1 MYFIDSKIQCSK
13 DEQAKRKGFIC
24 FIIVFVSRYMDIK
37 NKVPYTIYS
46 YKWIMKYL
54 HTINSV
60 HSFKYQKK
68 KGKVT
73 HETVT
78 AIQK

>member
-1 MYFIDSKIQCSK
+1 
-13 DEQAKRKGFIC
+13 
-24 FIIVFVSRYMDIK
+24 
-37 NKVPYTIYS
+37 
-46 YKWIMKYL
+46 MKYL